1 MLIFLELILRKN
13 NYHHILSFWPCSARG
28 IVWSIDIYC
37 CVGFLL
43 HSSLKFTHVH
53 CVPHFCGPCW
63 IGSWRHLDEASAM
76 NWAVNSCCRK
86 NPSDCSAMNIS
97 HLIPSPYWIV
107 IFHMLHLAMPK
118 YAKCESKE
126 RSSSHLACEFYR
138 SDMWKIR
145 LRRFRGSSICDRPLQ
160 CMVNLA
166 RLNSQNLFNLPS
178 GYLT

>member
-1 MLIFLELILRKN
+1 MF
-13 NYHHILSFWPCSARG
+13 CSWDCL
-28 IVWSIDIYC
+28 VD
-37 CVGFLL
+37 
-43 HSSLKFTHVH
+43 
-53 CVPHFCGPCW
+53 
-63 IGSWRHLDEASAM
+63 RHLLLCRISFTQFTQVHSCSLCTALLRTM
-76 NWAVNSCCRK
+76 LNWLLTSPRRGVRNELGCQQLLSK
-86 NPSDCSAMNIS
+86 KPFWLLSNEHLPSHPISS

-126 RSSSHLACEFYR
+126 RSSSHLACEFYS